1 MGGSR
6 STLLCD
12 PLVVVKVPTTALLKD
27 PDQFNFIISVFKC
40 KDDDILDQDDE
51 KYDLMWVWAH
61 VGCHLGRGLRVH
73 VYGKGWPVGCHYL
86 GDA

>member
-1 MGGSR
+1 M
-6 STLLCD
+6 CD
-12 PLVVVKVPTTALLKD
+12 PLVVVKVPNHSPAEGSH
-27 PDQFNFIISVFKC
+27 QFNFIISVFKC
-40 KDDDILDQDDE
+40 KDDNILDQDDE
-51 KYDLMWVWAH
+51 KYEFMWVWAH